1 MSDSRV
7 ILVQEEPRG
16 PSMLMEVV
24 VDTNGQSKITL
35 PVLAT
40 LRNDTTQNII
50 VKGLNLI
57 TAEVLARAPVKGT
70 VNAPLAELQKMSLVL
85 YSQGWLKGLNIPVLR
100 LNDQATPGGTF
111 PHRYHPTKFNN
122 WTQVDWEQSFLQY
135 SNGSTS
141 ANAPYTVI
149 FEIDYLKLNVNGG
162 EINGLS

>member
-1 MSDSRV
+1 
-7 ILVQEEPRG
+7 
-16 PSMLMEVV
+16 MLMEVV
-24 VDTNGQSKITL
+24 VDTNGQSKVTL

-40 LRNDTTQNII
+40 LRNDTNQQII
-50 VKGLNLI
+50 VKGLTLI
-57 TAEVLARAPVKGT
+57 TAEVLARAPTKGS

-135 SNGSTS
+135 SNQSVS
-141 ANAPYTVI
+141 ANTPYTVI
-149 FEIDYLKLNVNGG
+149 FEVEYLKLNANNEV
-162 EINGLS
+162 INGLS

>member
-1 MSDSRV
+1 
-7 ILVQEEPRG
+7 
-16 PSMLMEVV
+16 MLMEVI
-24 VDTNGQSKITL
+24 VDTNGQAKVTL

-40 LRNDTTQNII
+40 LRNDTTQNIVI
-50 VKGLNLI
+50 KGINLI
-57 TAEVLARAPVKGT
+57 TAEVLARAPVKGS
-70 VNAPLAELQKMSLVL
+70 VNAPLAELQKMTLVL

-122 WTQVDWEQSFLQY
+122 WTQVDWEQSYLQY
-135 SNGSTS
+135 SNGSVS

-149 FEIDYLKLNVNGG
+149 FEIEYLKLNVHGG